1 MFNMK
6 SSVPYKASS
15 LSRHAVFVR
24 VGACL
29 SLRVCVQSTCQEAA
43 GHCAAGAGSGHRNA
57 ALQRCSRSGSNPT
70 PPPGHGHTFSP
81 AYSTPLAL
89 VSRSSLLIL
98 MLVSPRPLSA
108 KGKSSVSDR
117 EAQTRIGFTEC

>member
-70 PPPGHGHTFSP
+70 PPPGHGHTFSHCILH
-81 AYSTPLAL
+81 TPAL
-89 VSRSSLLIL
+89 VSSLWIL